1 MHPVISSQH
10 IRALADRFD
19 QATLA
24 EVVRLDPTEEELSEA
39 LGWLDGNDGDE
50 PASHP
55 SQARTMA
62 SVNIGSIRRRFCWIL
77 TPQRCSFLPI

>member
-1 MHPVISSQH
+1 MHPVSAQH
-10 IRALADRFD
+10 LRALAGRFD

-24 EVVRLDPTEEELSEA
+24 EVLRLDPTEEELSEA

-50 PASHP
+50 PEPHP

-62 SVNIGSIRRRFCWIL
+62 LFALLADALDDESIEDEE
-77 TPQRCSFLPI
+77 TESY

>member
-1 MHPVISSQH
+1 MHPVSSPH
-10 IRALADRFD
+10 IRALAARFD

-24 EVVRLDPTEEELSEA
+24 EVLRLDPTEEELSEA

-50 PASHP
+50 PALHP

-62 SVNIGSIRRRFCWIL
+62 LFALLADALDEESIEDEE
-77 TPQRCSFLPI
+77 TESY